1 MKKFLAISSVLVV
14 IVIAALFFYVINIDW
29 KNYQHKIEQEFYN
42 ATGKEIVFAGPATLK
57 LLPSPYLAASNVKIY
72 NHPIAKGDM
81 PLMDVGRLTVD
92 LSLQELIN
100 GELYVKHMALENPQI
115 NVTINEDGKL
125 NWENSLANQQREKLQ
140 DTQIRLNS
148 ITLANASLTLDYP
161 SKAYHLKL
169 DNLTGELMS
178 EDVLGPYRIE
188 GNYMKG
194 ATPEGFAISIGRLS
208 DNMPTTLDVAITHP
222 LSESYVRYDGN
233 FQLSNKIFNGN
244 VIIESK
250 NLQRFVSD
258 NFKGFSLDKAYDYP
272 LALTFDINTTD
283 QQINLSNMV
292 VKYGD
297 TQGAGTAQIPVE
309 SIFDLGNTDER
320 PRVAMAFNFTDLD
333 LSPLSYAVTKFLKD
347 YSGSENAYN
356 PNWPIDLQ
364 LDVKSLRTLY
374 NNQAVKDF
382 DVSLDVIGGTLNVNH
397 ISAVLPGNTEV
408 RVKGDLAELDM
419 QPFYNADVTFKSDD
433 FAKFLE
439 WIGYAPDMIVPS
451 TYKKANGNIKLSGSP
466 GKIYVSPFSITLDKT
481 SFSGEAGIKLDGPRK
496 DMMISVTGDSVNFDN
511 YVPQIPVEEQEKTW
525 WNRMKYRFEK
535 LSFLNDFDMQLTA
548 KLDLAIFQSV
558 PFENIDVQL
567 SMFDGKAD
575 IEKLHIGSVY
585 NSMVDVDGLLQGFGG
600 KPKFE
605 NFNYKI
611 ASEDFKNL
619 SEKLDLPLS
628 HLDYNQIKTFR
639 AEGALNGTIDKMAT
653 QSVFKLG
660 DLDVQYRGQIDNT
673 KPNLFFDG
681 DLEAKHPDFV
691 KMVKSFGFNYDPK
704 VYNLGLFDLKT
715 KFIGDQNLFVAK
727 PFDMHIGFNNFSG
740 SVDYDTQGERPNVF
754 ADLVINKFEIEK
766 FFSFND
772 NDTSPLINVN
782 SSEKA
787 DFFAKPYWSKKQF
800 DFAALKNFNATGD
813 LKIAELSFK
822 DKVFANAEMNVALV
836 NDVLTVNNFK
846 STYKEGELTS
856 KLELNIK
863 DDPLLN
869 GSFVVNHLNVARL
882 GVGGTKYALASGKMD
897 GEGSFSGNFGSADAF
912 MNSLQGQVKFTVKDP
927 EIKGWNLENIYR
939 DISSREK
946 AEGMNEVF
954 ISNLRNGLTR
964 FSSIEGNF
972 EIKAPIFTLM
982 ATQFVGNNVKLTA
995 SGEAD
1000 LLNWTGNLLF
1010 NVKYDQPQ
1018 YLPGYS
1024 FELKGPLNAPELL
1037 VNVQSLFDMYKG
1049 RQDRIE
1055 EQERVIQ
1062 EAENNRIRLLV
1073 VEQRRQAEAL
1083 LDEAQNKLG
1092 KEISDM
1098 LGNVEGAEA
1107 KKKYQD
1113 LQTSLQDEVVLIS
1126 DLINRSQALQQ
1137 PTEKDVED
1145 MEKENGE
1152 ITAFLENIRRS
1163 VQDVYLSDLK
1173 YQMNNLYE
1181 KYVTE
1186 SNQFKSLA
1194 EDLLKDKPSYLERLN
1209 AVSSNYDLEN
1219 DGKIMAWE
1227 NSINELKESN
1237 LNKDK
1242 NMEKAFSSLKMTK
1255 SQDEVLKLTSQLR
1268 DEIQLLQENKA
1279 KAEDIIKQYQSYALE
1294 RVTAEEDK
1302 YQKAKREEEVERKL
1316 KENTG
1321 SILIKK
1327 SGRHIIMKRDIDE
1340 IEKVEELTS
1349 QNKLKVLDFSK
1360 PKVQEPEKEQE
1371 NTEHKNVVKRGR

>member
-1 MKKFLAISSVLVV
+1 M
-14 IVIAALFFYVINIDW
+14 
-29 KNYQHKIEQEFYN
+29 
-42 ATGKEIVFAGPATLK
+42 
-57 LLPSPYLAASNVKIY
+57 
-72 NHPIAKGDM
+72 
-81 PLMDVGRLTVD
+81 
-92 LSLQELIN
+92 
-100 GELYVKHMALENPQI
+100 
-115 NVTINEDGKL
+115 
-125 NWENSLANQQREKLQ
+125 
-140 DTQIRLNS
+140 
-148 ITLANASLTLDYP
+148 
-161 SKAYHLKL
+161 
-169 DNLTGELMS
+169 
-178 EDVLGPYRIE
+178 
-188 GNYMKG
+188 
-194 ATPEGFAISIGRLS
+194 
-208 DNMPTTLDVAITHP
+208 
-222 LSESYVRYDGN
+222 
-233 FQLSNKIFNGN
+233 
-244 VIIESK
+244 
-250 NLQRFVSD
+250 
-258 NFKGFSLDKAYDYP
+258 
-272 LALTFDINTTD
+272 
-283 QQINLSNMV
+283 
-292 VKYGD
+292 
-297 TQGAGTAQIPVE
+297 
-309 SIFDLGNTDER
+309 
-320 PRVAMAFNFTDLD
+320 
-333 LSPLSYAVTKFLKD
+333 
-347 YSGSENAYN
+347 
-356 PNWPIDLQ
+356 
-364 LDVKSLRTLY
+364 
-374 NNQAVKDF
+374 
-382 DVSLDVIGGTLNVNH
+382 
-397 ISAVLPGNTEV
+397 
-408 RVKGDLAELDM
+408 
-419 QPFYNADVTFKSDD
+419 
-433 FAKFLE
+433 
-439 WIGYAPDMIVPS
+439 
-451 TYKKANGNIKLSGSP
+451 
-466 GKIYVSPFSITLDKT
+466 
-481 SFSGEAGIKLDGPRK
+481 
-496 DMMISVTGDSVNFDN
+496 
-511 YVPQIPVEEQEKTW
+511 
-525 WNRMKYRFEK
+525 
-535 LSFLNDFDMQLTA
+535 
-548 KLDLAIFQSV
+548 
-558 PFENIDVQL
+558 
-567 SMFDGKAD
+567 
-575 IEKLHIGSVY
+575 
-585 NSMVDVDGLLQGFGG
+585 
-600 KPKFE
+600 
-605 NFNYKI
+605 
-611 ASEDFKNL
+611 
-619 SEKLDLPLS
+619 
-628 HLDYNQIKTFR
+628 
-639 AEGALNGTIDKMAT
+639 
-653 QSVFKLG
+653 
-660 DLDVQYRGQIDNT
+660 
-673 KPNLFFDG
+673 
-681 DLEAKHPDFV
+681 
-691 KMVKSFGFNYDPK
+691 
-704 VYNLGLFDLKT
+704 
-715 KFIGDQNLFVAK
+715 
-727 PFDMHIGFNNFSG
+727 
-740 SVDYDTQGERPNVF
+740 
-754 ADLVINKFEIEK
+754 
-766 FFSFND
+766 
-772 NDTSPLINVN
+772 
-782 SSEKA
+782 
-787 DFFAKPYWSKKQF
+787 AKPYWSKKQF

-869 GSFVVNHLNVARL
+869 GSFVVKHLNVARL
-882 GVGGTKYALASGKMD
+882 GIGGTKYALASGKLD
-897 GEGSFSGNFGSADAF
+897 GEGSFNGNFESADAF
-912 MNSLQGQVKFTVKDP
+912 MNSLQGQVKFTLEDA

-939 DISSREK
+939 DILEREQ
-946 AEGMNEVF
+946 AEGLIDVF
-954 ISNLRNGLTR
+954 MSNLSRGIVR
-964 FSSIEGNF
+964 FSSIEGNL
-972 EIKAPIFTLM
+972 EVKSPIFTLM

-1024 FELKGPLNAPELL
+1024 FELKGPLNAPELA

-1049 RQDRIE
+1049 RQERIE

-1062 EAENNRIRLLV
+1062 EAENNRIRQLV
-1073 VEQRRQAEAL
+1073 VEQRRQAESL

-1113 LQTSLQDEVVLIS
+1113 LQVSLQDEVVQIS

-1181 KYVTE
+1181 KYVAE
-1186 SNQFKSLA
+1186 SNQFKSLTD
-1194 EDLLKDKPSYLERLN
+1194 DLLKDKPSYLERLS

-1242 NMEKAFSSLKMTK
+1242 NMEKAFSSLKTTK

-1279 KAEDIIKQYQSYALE
+1279 KAEDMMKQYQAYALE